1 MKPHS
6 KTLRPALMLGAAATA
21 LMALTGSALAQA
33 RTVITVDEEMVRRP
47 DARALIVTQLTEG
60 TVAPPPQIVAVPQPQ
75 QPVSAPTGPSETALL
90 FPVQFAF
97 DSAELNRE
105 AMEVLDII
113 ASAILSDPMLREA
126 RFLVEGHADASGGW
140 EYNKNLSERR
150 ARSVSE
156 YLVSRGLRTT
166 QLISVG
172 FSWNRLIPG
181 LPPRDARHR
190 RVEIGRLG

>member
-172 FSWNRLIPG
+172 FSWNRLLPG

>member
-21 LMALTGSALAQA
+21 LMALTGSALAQG
-33 RTVITVDEEMVRRP
+33 RTVITVDEEMIRRP

-113 ASAILSDPMLREA
+113 ASAILDDPMLREA